1 MTPSPPLTP
10 LCKIRAA
17 LDNYSALV
25 RVRNLQTTVVGPA
38 DAWGR
43 QMMPQPMLVSASVT
57 LRQHPASTAAD
68 DALGSDAVHY
78 GLLSKAIKT
87 SVEKPL
93 PEQVPSLDMVLTRLW
108 ADLCG
113 AHADGQQHANGPKPL
128 VHRDTVACL
137 ELTAR
142 LPKASLRGEGV
153 SLAIVGVFAHPGA
166 MVGPSMYA
174 RTLSLDCL
182 KMPLVIGVNDNE
194 RKSQQLVSVSI
205 QIDML
210 DDLSDIY
217 TPLEAQ
223 LVKEAS
229 SLSPKTLESL
239 VDSLTHIVSRFVTR
253 QWHDIAESGPNI
265 TVMVEK
271 PTAVPFADAPCF
283 QLTVNA
289 RDVYVS
295 SQTRRV

>member
-1 MTPSPPLTP
+1 MTSSLPLSP
-10 LCKIRAA
+10 LCKIRTA
-17 LDNYSALV
+17 LDNYSARV

-57 LRQHPASTAAD
+57 LRQHPTSTAAD
-68 DALGSDAVHY
+68 DALGTDAVHY
-78 GLLSKAIKT
+78 GLLSKAIKA
-87 SVEKPL
+87 SVEKPC
-93 PEQVPSLDMVLTRLW
+93 PEQAPSLDLVLARLW

-113 AHADGQQHANGPKPL
+113 SHAGGHQDANQPKPL
-128 VHRDTVACL
+128 IHPNTVACL
-137 ELTAR
+137 ELMAS
-142 LPKASLRGEGV
+142 LPKASLRGEAV
-153 SLAIVGVFAHPGA
+153 SLTIVGLFAHPGTRI
-166 MVGPSMYA
+166 GPTMHA
-174 RTLSLDCL
+174 RTLRLDSL
-182 KMPLVIGVNDNE
+182 KMPLVIGLNDNE
-194 RKSQQLVSVSI
+194 RKAQQLVSVSI

-217 TPLEAQ
+217 TPLETQ

-253 QWHDIAESGPNI
+253 QWHDIPNSGPNI

-271 PTAVPFADAPCF
+271 PTAVPFAEAPCF
-283 QLTVNA
+283 ELTVNA
-289 RDVYVS
+289 RDVYLS
-295 SQTRRV
+295 HQTRRV